1 MDVLAS
7 LYTFG
12 QILWAIILGAI
23 IIAILRATKRGDD
36 DSQSQPATSKHAR
49 KPQAHASAD
58 EAATSATELDAVTSS
73 GGDGGAASSSSRSVP
88 TAPDVAPTAAA
99 ASAAAAGAVAAA
111 AAPVA
116 LQTPKAANSEA
127 AALPVAATAP
137 PPPPPAVVAPVTA
150 APAASAPQPAVAPT
164 AAAATPAVPAAPA
177 TAAPA
182 PAAAAA
188 VPAAATTTVAAAP
201 PVKIVYG
208 STRGNCKALAEALAE
223 RLLAAAAAAPATAA
237 TSANACC
244 GGGGAAAAAASSG
257 ADAGGCCRQDTGGEA
272 AAAPSAGDCCR
283 QQPASSS
290 PAPAPAPATAVAA
303 AAPFS
308 SVTVIDAAAYE
319 PEQLLTEPRD
329 TLVVLVVSTY
339 EGGTPPP
346 SAGFFCSWL
355 EDAASDFRLGAGAL
369 GGLRTAVWGAG
380 NSLYGAHY
388 NAVARRL
395 EAQLLDLGARR
406 FRPLGLGDEDAGDL
420 RTQFATWAEALV
432 AKLVP
437 QEAAAAAAAA
447 GGKAEEAAEEAG
459 EGEEEEEDDAFEYED
474 EDDEGAGSEVDIEDI
489 GGAGPRRGKKGAAA
503 AAAANGGG
511 GGGGADGGP
520 PEMLNALIRGSL
532 TKQGYKI
539 IGSHSGVKMC
549 RWTKSMLR
557 GRGGCYKHAF
567 YGIES
572 HRCMEAT
579 PSLACANKC
588 VFCWRHHSN
597 PVGKTWKWK
606 MDPPDVIVDTA
617 LDLHCRMVREY
628 SGVPG
633 VKPEAVAAGL
643 APRHC
648 ALSLVGEPIMY
659 PEINALVGR
668 LHARG
673 LSTFLVTNAQF
684 PDRIQ
689 QLSPVTQLYVS
700 VDAATPASL
709 KAVDRPLFADY
720 WERFT
725 ACLTALR
732 DKRQRTVYRLTLV
745 KGWNME
751 EVADYARLVDLG
763 RPDFIEIKGVTY
775 CGSGGASSLTMAN
788 VPYHADVVAFGEAIC
803 QARGG
808 EYGLACEHAHSCC
821 ILLARVDKFKVGG
834 AWHTWIDYDRFQ
846 QLAAE
851 GGDFGAED
859 YMLPTPPWAAFGS
872 EAAGFDPGQVRVKKV
887 RRHPGRTGTD
897 SESVAGPEDVGLE
910 EEP

>member
-1 MDVLAS
+1 MELLAS

-12 QILWAIILGAI
+12 QVLWGIIVGAI
-23 IIAILRATKRGDD
+23 IIAILRATKRGDGD
-36 DSQSQPATSKHAR
+36 DATSKDSGTA
-49 KPQAHASAD
+49 QAHASAGD
-58 EAATSATELDAVTSS
+58 AASPAAAKDSTAPSS
-73 GGDGGAASSSSRSVP
+73 GDGGAASSATRRLPAPAAPAAVAVAATAAIAPVATQAPAPVVSVAAP
-88 TAPDVAPTAAA
+88 AVATAPLPTAAA
-99 ASAAAAGAVAAA
+99 APVIARP
-111 AAPVA
+111 AAP
-116 LQTPKAANSEA
+116 Q
-127 AALPVAATAP
+127 
-137 PPPPPAVVAPVTA
+137 
-150 APAASAPQPAVAPT
+150 
-164 AAAATPAVPAAPA
+164 PAAPA
-177 TAAPA
+177 TTASPALAAA

-188 VPAAATTTVAAAP
+188 AIAAANTTTTNNTAASITSAADAAVAP
-201 PVKIVYG
+201 PVKIIYG
-208 STRGNCKALAEALAE
+208 STRGTCKGLAEALAE
-223 RLLAAAAAAPATAA
+223 RLLAAAAAAAPAPPTDAA
-237 TSANACC
+237 AASNNACC
-244 GGGGAAAAAASSG
+244 GSGAAAASV
-257 ADAGGCCRQDTGGEA
+257 ADAGGCCRTADGEA
-272 AAAPSAGDCCR
+272 AAAPADCCR
-283 QQPASSS
+283 QQQPASPAAGS
-290 PAPAPAPATAVAA
+290 PATPATATTATKTAA
-303 AAPFS
+303 AAPPPPPFS
-308 SVTVIDAAAYE
+308 TVTVVSAADYE

-329 TLVVLVVSTY
+329 TLVLLVIATY
-339 EGGTPPP
+339 EGGTPPA
-346 SAGFFCSWL
+346 SAAFFCSWL

-369 GGLRTAVWGAG
+369 GRLRFAVWGAG
-380 NSLYGAHY
+380 NSLYEAAY
-388 NAVARRL
+388 CAAARRA
-395 EAQLLDLGARR
+395 EGQLLDLGARR

-420 RTQFATWAEALV
+420 RAQFAAWAERLV

-447 GGKAEEAAEEAG
+447 EAGKVEEEALDAAAGAE
-459 EGEEEEEDDAFEYED
+459 EGEEQEEDDSFEYED
-474 EDDEGAGSEVDIEDI
+474 EDEEGAGSEVDIEDI

-503 AAAANGGG
+503 GAAGAAANGG
-511 GGGGADGGP
+511 AEGGP
-520 PEMLNALIRGSL
+520 PEMLNALVRGSL

-606 MDPPDVIVDTA
+606 MDPPDLIVDTA
-617 LDLHCRMVREY
+617 LELHCRMVREY

-633 VKPEAVAAGL
+633 VKPEAVAEGL

-709 KAVDRPLFADY
+709 KAVDRPLFADF

-725 ACLTALR
+725 GCLAALR

-751 EVADYARLVDLG
+751 EVLEYAKLVDLG

-788 VPYHADVVAFGEAIC
+788 VPYHADVVAFGRAIC
-803 QARGG
+803 EARGG

-821 ILLARVDKFKVGG
+821 ILLARVDKFLRGG
-834 AWHTWIDYDRFQ
+834 TWHTWIDYDRFQ
-846 QLAAE
+846 QLAAA

-859 YMLPTPPWAAFGS
+859 YMLPTPDWAEFGS

-897 SESVAGPEDVGLE
+897 SESVVGADDVALE
-910 EEP
+910 EL

>member
-1 MDVLAS
+1 MDVSSLLAS
-7 LYTFG
+7 LYTIG
-12 QILWAIILGAI
+12 QIVWGVIVGAI
-23 IIAILRATKRGDD
+23 IIAILQATKRGDAEA
-36 DSQSQPATSKHAR
+36 SEPEPATSKDHAR
-49 KPQAHASAD
+49 AGAAAATAIAADKADVAPSSGNSGHEASNSARSAPAPSASA
-58 EAATSATELDAVTSS
+58 AASGAADAQAVASTRAAAPTQAPAVAVTVA
-73 GGDGGAASSSSRSVP
+73 GATATAAAPAVVAAPAVAVAAPRPAAAAPAPSAAPAAAPAPVPVPDATPVAS
-88 TAPDVAPTAAA
+88 APTAAI
-99 ASAAAAGAVAAA
+99 AG
-111 AAPVA
+111 
-116 LQTPKAANSEA
+116 
-127 AALPVAATAP
+127 
-137 PPPPPAVVAPVTA
+137 
-150 APAASAPQPAVAPT
+150 
-164 AAAATPAVPAAPA
+164 
-177 TAAPA
+177 APA
-182 PAAAAA
+182 PA
-188 VPAAATTTVAAAP
+188 PASTAAAP
-201 PVKIVYG
+201 PVKIIYG
-208 STRGNCKALAEALAE
+208 STRGTCKGLAEALAE
-223 RLLAAAAAAPATAA
+223 RLLAAAETAAAAAAGTTANGTS
-237 TSANACC
+237 TSAAACC
-244 GGGGAAAAAASSG
+244 GGGANST
-257 ADAGGCCRQDTGGEA
+257 ADAGGCCRQGDGEA
-272 AAAPSAGDCCR
+272 AAAAAAPSSDCCK
-283 QQPASSS
+283 SSGAA
-290 PAPAPAPATAVAA
+290 APAPQPRPPLL
-303 AAPFS
+303 PFS
-308 SVTVIDAAAYE
+308 SVVVVDAAAYE
-319 PEQLLTEPRD
+319 PEQLLTEPHD
-329 TLVVLVVSTY
+329 TLVVLLLSTY
-339 EGGTPPP
+339 EGGTPPA
-346 SAGFFCSWL
+346 SATFFCSWL

-369 GGLRTAVWGAG
+369 GGLRFAVWGAG
-380 NSLYGAHY
+380 NSLYEANY
-388 NAVARRL
+388 NAVAKRVER
-395 EAQLLDLGARR
+395 QMLDLGARR

-437 QEAAAAAAAA
+437 QAAAAAAAS
-447 GGKAEEAAEEAG
+447 GKGASAAEETEASDAAAG
-459 EGEEEEEDDAFEYED
+459 AEEGEDEEDDSFEYDDED
-474 EDDEGAGSEVDIEDI
+474 EEGGGSEVDIEDI
-489 GGAGPRRGKKGAAA
+489 GGAGPRRGKKGTAAA
-503 AAAANGGG
+503 AAAASNGGSE
-511 GGGGADGGP
+511 GGP

-633 VKPEAVAAGL
+633 VKPQAVAEGL

-689 QLSPVTQLYVS
+689 QLAPVTQLYVS

-709 KAVDRPLFADY
+709 KAVDRPLFGDF

-725 ACLTALR
+725 GCLTALR

-751 EVADYARLVDLG
+751 EVADYAKLVDLG

-788 VPYHADVVAFGEAIC
+788 VPYHADVVAFGQAIC
-803 QARGG
+803 EARGG

-821 ILLARVDKFKVGG
+821 ILLARVDKFRKDGQ
-834 AWHTWIDYDRFQ
+834 WHTWIDYDKFQ
-846 QLAAE
+846 QLAAA

-859 YMLPTPPWAAFGS
+859 YMLPTPEWAAFGS
-872 EAAGFDPGQVRVKKV
+872 EAAGFDPAQVRVKKV

-897 SESVAGPEDVGLE
+897 SESVAGLEDVVLE
-910 EEP
+910 EP

>member
-12 QILWAIILGAI
+12 QI
-23 IIAILRATKRGDD
+23 
-36 DSQSQPATSKHAR
+36 
-49 KPQAHASAD
+49 
-58 EAATSATELDAVTSS
+58 
-73 GGDGGAASSSSRSVP
+73 
-88 TAPDVAPTAAA
+88 
-99 ASAAAAGAVAAA
+99 
-111 AAPVA
+111 
-116 LQTPKAANSEA
+116 
-127 AALPVAATAP
+127 
-137 PPPPPAVVAPVTA
+137 
-150 APAASAPQPAVAPT
+150 
-164 AAAATPAVPAAPA
+164 
-177 TAAPA
+177 
-182 PAAAAA
+182 
-188 VPAAATTTVAAAP
+188 
-201 PVKIVYG
+201 
-208 STRGNCKALAEALAE
+208 
-223 RLLAAAAAAPATAA
+223 
-237 TSANACC
+237 
-244 GGGGAAAAAASSG
+244 
-257 ADAGGCCRQDTGGEA
+257 
-272 AAAPSAGDCCR
+272 
-283 QQPASSS
+283 
-290 PAPAPAPATAVAA
+290 
-303 AAPFS
+303 F

-432 AKLVP
+432 AKL
-437 QEAAAAAAAA
+437 
-447 GGKAEEAAEEAG
+447 
-459 EGEEEEEDDAFEYED
+459 
-474 EDDEGAGSEVDIEDI
+474 
-489 GGAGPRRGKKGAAA
+489 
-503 AAAANGGG
+503 
-511 GGGGADGGP
+511 
-520 PEMLNALIRGSL
+520 MLNALIRGSL

-821 ILLARVDKFKVGG
+821 ILLARVDKFK
-834 AWHTWIDYDRFQ
+834 
-846 QLAAE
+846 AATS
-851 GGDFGAED
+851 A
-859 YMLPTPPWAAFGS
+859 LRTTCCPHPPGPHS
-872 EAAGFDPGQVRVKKV
+872 G
-887 RRHPGRTGTD
+887 RRRRASTR
-897 SESVAGPEDVGLE
+897 AR
-910 EEP
+910 